1 LNKSPL
7 ILFLL
12 CASALAQ
19 SVLPEQ
25 EQPQPETSS
34 TQQAETPRPLQTPVA
49 TNNARF
55 VVDDEAFEK
64 AAHTRTEELAK
75 EGKLVSY
82 TEIAKHVPA
91 DHPGIALAPLS
102 TKSLPPTELADLL
115 RRSTVAIGL
124 RYQEPKSKESKKW
137 RFMIGATAFA
147 VAPGI
152 FSTSLHVMTIDPE
165 MMRDAQAVALTH
177 DGKVFPITGVIAVS
191 DRADACLISVPGL
204 DLPPLPLRP
213 GVAPGEPVWCMSHP
227 DGFTYMFTSGQVARV
242 SRDRWDEKHQPS
254 LHVEVTAEYCPGSSG
269 GALADAAGNVVAQVS
284 SINNYEGFTSH
295 DGQVVY
301 GIVSARTC
309 TAAEELIALT
319 QPGANEPVPVP
330 TPTPRQKRRLPKEGP
345 KGTAS
350 PAPSSGAKG

>member
-1 LNKSPL
+1 MNKAPL
-7 ILFLL
+7 IFILF

-19 SVLPEQ
+19 SALPVQ
-25 EQPQPETSS
+25 EQPPPQPSS
-34 TQQAETPRPLQTPVA
+34 TQQSETPQPQQTPAA

-82 TEIAKHVPA
+82 SVIAKSLPA
-91 DHPGIALAPLS
+91 EHPGIALAPLS
-102 TKSLPPTELADLL
+102 TNSLPPTELADLL
-115 RRSTVAIGL
+115 RRSTVAVGL
-124 RYQEPKSKESKKW
+124 RYQEPKSKEPKKW

-177 DGKVFPITGVIAVS
+177 DGKVFPVTGVIAAS

-213 GVAPGEPVWCMSHP
+213 GVSPGESVWCMSHP

-242 SRDRWDEKHQPS
+242 SRDRWDEKHQPA
-254 LHVEVTAEYCPGSSG
+254 LHLEVTAEYCPGSSG
-269 GALADAAGNVVAQVS
+269 GALSDAAGNVVAQVS
-284 SINNYEGFTSH
+284 SINNYDGFTSP
-295 DGQVVY
+295 DGKSVY

-309 TAAEELIALT
+309 TAAEELIALA

-330 TPTPRQKRRLPKEGP
+330 TPAPKKKHRLPKDGQKDSP
-345 KGTAS
+345 S
-350 PAPSSGAKG
+350 PAPSPGAKG